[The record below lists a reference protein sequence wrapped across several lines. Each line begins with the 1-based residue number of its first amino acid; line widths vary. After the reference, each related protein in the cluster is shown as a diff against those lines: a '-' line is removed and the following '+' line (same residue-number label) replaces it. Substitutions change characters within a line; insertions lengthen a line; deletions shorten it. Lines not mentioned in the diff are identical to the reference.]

1 MNENQLRLPSGKIIT
16 FNEEQFDGLK
26 KIKHWLKNGETFFTL
41 AGYAGTG
48 KSTVVKKVL
57 DTYRYGIVVSAP
69 THKAKKV
76 VINTTG
82 EEGQTLHALLGL
94 RPDVDL
100 DNFNPNNPKFN
111 PIATPRIAD
120 YNFVVI
126 DEASMIGHNMGNLL
140 NMIAGLHDKILILV
154 GDWAQAKPV
163 KDGWPLR
170 SDLFERI
177 PTIKLE
183 KNHRQD
189 QDGYLRVLNHA
200 RKGVITQEDAD
211 TLAPCV
217 SRVPPDDDRYIRMY
231 ATNALVGDY
240 NNQRIERHCREEN
253 QVPVSLKSTVYDMR
267 NSEKK
272 MKSPLT
278 QGRVDNII
286 TNSRLSC
293 NDTFALGCRVMIT
306 QNSPYRA
313 KDRYVNG
320 DAGILDDIIFKS
332 GRTMFE
338 MGPESD
344 FSKEQIDYLTIK
356 LDREDYVDV
365 PIHEANQKNALGET
379 EFTVYGFPV
388 ALGWAATIHKCQ
400 GTTVDRAWVDM
411 QSIER
416 MPEQGR
422 HGLAYVAISRVRTL
436 EGLKLNGVNP
446 HLFKCD
452 TEIAHLV

>member
-1 MNENQLRLPSGKIIT
+1 MKKHTLKDGTELCDEQIEAADKILGFMGRAIILT
-16 FNEEQFDGLK
+16 GC
-26 KIKHWLKNGETFFTL
+26 
-41 AGYAGTG
+41 AGSG
-48 KSTVVKKVL
+48 KSTVVRYLL
-57 DTYRYGIVVSAP
+57 DNYP
-69 THKAKKV
+69 TQFEVTA
-76 VINTTG
+76 TTG
-82 EEGQTLHALLGL
+82 KAALLVGGITVDSLFCFNRDPYNIWSKGYL
-94 RPDVDL
+94 RRVMTKCPQ
-100 DNFNPNNPKFN
+100 
-111 PIATPRIAD
+111 RII
-120 YNFVVI
+120 I